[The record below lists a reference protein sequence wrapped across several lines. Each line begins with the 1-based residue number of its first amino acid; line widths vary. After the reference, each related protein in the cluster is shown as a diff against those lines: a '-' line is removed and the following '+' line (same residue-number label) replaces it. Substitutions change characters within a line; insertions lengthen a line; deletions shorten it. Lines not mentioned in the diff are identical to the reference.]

1 MAKRIDEE
9 KMAAIAQAYQSGN
22 QTAREVAEQFGVSR
36 STATRAIPQY
46 SGAPDAVIDRRHAE
60 VMERRRQEHADA
72 TTWMEHVTPIHRHKQ
87 RLETEIR
94 AKQEALDKAREE
106 YRNFLATL
114 RQLMEEMI

>member
-1 MAKRIDEE
+1 MAKRTDVE

-22 QTAREVAEQFGVSR
+22 RTAKEVAEQFGVSK
-36 STATRAIPQY
+36 STACRAIQQY

-60 VMERRRQEHADA
+60 VMEQRRQEHADA

-87 RLETEIR
+87 RLEAEIR
-94 AKQEALDKAREE
+94 ARQEALDKARDE

-114 RQLMEEMI
+114 KQLMEDTT